1 MCFFLCGARVRFSPA
16 DYALVTGLNFGG
28 SRFDATLQHDCSRV
42 EAYRRFCGARSMTIQ
57 SLIKRVCDLDRRVDD
72 EDGSLYL
79 RAVLVCVA
87 HTLVLGLDARVQ
99 PWLWVLVDDLAAF
112 DRFPWG
118 AYSYKMLCHYTRETG
133 KGEKYHFYGPS
144 WALYVWALERV
155 PGFGHMV
162 AASSGDPTAHPR
174 CLRWTFRG
182 KPKLHGLR
190 DLFEGQGGVMPLDP
204 DADDL
209 SSHYF
214 ISALTPGELSVSF
227 RPPDNPLARGV
238 QFPQGTGARVVEE
251 RGDEE
256 DVPRQPRTTRSHSV
270 RGPVRDARQ
279 HEPARHSVDPGS
291 RPVRDARPHEPARHS
306 VDPGKRPAPH
316 TSSSSSGSRT
326 VSSPSEGEVDRKWV
340 KKTIRQEIKKAFGKF
355 VEKLKSKGKKDRCKK
370 SKHFRVPDSPD
381 DDDQRRSPDPPQPRS
396 PPQRRSPP
404 PSASGPDASGPSVS
418 RSCDND
424 PRGEEPRHP
433 ETQDYDEQ
441 WRAMNQSVQG
451 DYTPAEQTFDWSTQV
466 YPHWSSPFLKPQYRT
481 ETPIFFAE
489 PLTSIAPHEWGQ
501 SSSTGQAQTE
511 EPEPQAEPSQVLLL
525 QHLEQPPAEQP
536 PAEQPPAEPPRRS
549 ERVRRPSNYQ
559 RSPWVN
565 SQMPRRVT
573 QVCSDH
579 YEKWMARSRE
589 GRGREIYV
597 KASGGLREYDD
608 FARVDNVSQQFTT
621 GDIDLYFLSLR
632 NRLRASADLLDD
644 VDMNNTIILDTDW
657 FIYLQ
662 GEWDALLEK
671 WAASEFTPEEYHIL
685 THGAI
690 ADGWQ
695 PRIDWLCQIRGKAVK
710 GQELPPGHIGWMD
723 ATQVL
728 MPVIIGHHFVLCR
741 IRLGELV
748 CEVYDPVFH
757 KLSPRQQDGRVG
769 ELLPLLR
776 LLPIVLQLARW
787 LDDTSIDSTVAKE
800 KYPLM
805 TAVFAPAEVQFHQQ
819 DSVSC
824 GPFVCMYAERLIS
837 GSPSIEWGNHNVAAY
852 RAKIARS
859 IFSLCETRTHRIS
872 RLGFA

>member
-1 MCFFLCGARVRFSPA
+1 
-16 DYALVTGLNFGG
+16 
-28 SRFDATLQHDCSRV
+28 
-42 EAYRRFCGARSMTIQ
+42 
-57 SLIKRVCDLDRRVDD
+57 
-72 EDGSLYL
+72 
-79 RAVLVCVA
+79 
-87 HTLVLGLDARVQ
+87 
-99 PWLWVLVDDLAAF
+99 
-112 DRFPWG
+112 
-118 AYSYKMLCHYTRETG
+118 
-133 KGEKYHFYGPS
+133 
-144 WALYVWALERV
+144 
-155 PGFGHMV
+155 
-162 AASSGDPTAHPR
+162 
-174 CLRWTFRG
+174 
-182 KPKLHGLR
+182 
-190 DLFEGQGGVMPLDP
+190 
-204 DADDL
+204 
-209 SSHYF
+209 
-214 ISALTPGELSVSF
+214 
-227 RPPDNPLARGV
+227 
-238 QFPQGTGARVVEE
+238 
-251 RGDEE
+251 
-256 DVPRQPRTTRSHSV
+256 
-270 RGPVRDARQ
+270 
-279 HEPARHSVDPGS
+279 
-291 RPVRDARPHEPARHS
+291 
-306 VDPGKRPAPH
+306 
-316 TSSSSSGSRT
+316 
-326 VSSPSEGEVDRKWV
+326 
-340 KKTIRQEIKKAFGKF
+340 
-355 VEKLKSKGKKDRCKK
+355 
-370 SKHFRVPDSPD
+370 
-381 DDDQRRSPDPPQPRS
+381 
-396 PPQRRSPP
+396 
-404 PSASGPDASGPSVS
+404 
-418 RSCDND
+418 
-424 PRGEEPRHP
+424 
-433 ETQDYDEQ
+433 
-441 WRAMNQSVQG
+441 MNQSVQG

-501 SSSTGQAQTE
+501 SSSAGQAQTE
-511 EPEPQAEPSQVLLL
+511 EPEPQAEQPQVLLL
-525 QHLEQPPAEQP
+525 QHLEQPPAEQQ

-549 ERVRRPSNYQ
+549 QRVRRPSNYQ

-565 SQMPRRVT
+565 SQMPRPVT

-579 YEKWMARSRE
+579 YEKWMARCRE

-608 FARVDNVSQQFTT
+608 FARVDNVSQEFTT

-671 WAASEFTPEEYHIL
+671 WARSEFTPEEYHIL
-685 THGAI
+685 THGAV

-710 GQELPPGHIGWMD
+710 GHELPPGHIGWMD

>member
-1 MCFFLCGARVRFSPA
+1 
-16 DYALVTGLNFGG
+16 
-28 SRFDATLQHDCSRV
+28 
-42 EAYRRFCGARSMTIQ
+42 
-57 SLIKRVCDLDRRVDD
+57 
-72 EDGSLYL
+72 
-79 RAVLVCVA
+79 
-87 HTLVLGLDARVQ
+87 
-99 PWLWVLVDDLAAF
+99 
-112 DRFPWG
+112 
-118 AYSYKMLCHYTRETG
+118 
-133 KGEKYHFYGPS
+133 
-144 WALYVWALERV
+144 
-155 PGFGHMV
+155 MV

-190 DLFEGQGGVMPLDP
+190 DLFEGQGGVMPLEP

-251 RGDEE
+251 HGDEE

-316 TSSSSSGSRT
+316 TSSSSSGSRS

-466 YPHWSSPFLKPQYRT
+466 YPHWSSPFLKP
-481 ETPIFFAE
+481 
-489 PLTSIAPHEWGQ
+489 
-501 SSSTGQAQTE
+501 
-511 EPEPQAEPSQVLLL
+511 
-525 QHLEQPPAEQP
+525 
-536 PAEQPPAEPPRRS
+536 
-549 ERVRRPSNYQ
+549 
-559 RSPWVN
+559 
-565 SQMPRRVT
+565 
-573 QVCSDH
+573 
-579 YEKWMARSRE
+579 
-589 GRGREIYV
+589 
-597 KASGGLREYDD
+597 
-608 FARVDNVSQQFTT
+608 
-621 GDIDLYFLSLR
+621 
-632 NRLRASADLLDD
+632 
-644 VDMNNTIILDTDW
+644 
-657 FIYLQ
+657 
-662 GEWDALLEK
+662 
-671 WAASEFTPEEYHIL
+671 
-685 THGAI
+685 
-690 ADGWQ
+690 
-695 PRIDWLCQIRGKAVK
+695 
-710 GQELPPGHIGWMD
+710 
-723 ATQVL
+723 
-728 MPVIIGHHFVLCR
+728 
-741 IRLGELV
+741 
-748 CEVYDPVFH
+748 
-757 KLSPRQQDGRVG
+757 
-769 ELLPLLR
+769 
-776 LLPIVLQLARW
+776 
-787 LDDTSIDSTVAKE
+787 
-800 KYPLM
+800 
-805 TAVFAPAEVQFHQQ
+805 
-819 DSVSC
+819 
-824 GPFVCMYAERLIS
+824 
-837 GSPSIEWGNHNVAAY
+837 
-852 RAKIARS
+852 
-859 IFSLCETRTHRIS
+859 
-872 RLGFA
+872 